1 MHLPPTKQIIAA
13 TAAAGLTAALG
24 AGVADARGPQEVTFE
39 VTITNLSELG
49 QLDTERAG
57 GQIPLSPGVW
67 AVAKGSANPLF
78 EVGEAASA
86 GIEDVAEDGTPAVLL
101 GEADAQNRVQA
112 AGILPQPVGPI
123 LGGQSYTFEITAS
136 PGERLSLAT
145 MFVQSNDYFYG
156 NPEGIRLFDGNT
168 PVSGD
173 VTGYVNLYDAGTEVD
188 QEPGQGADQVLA
200 QGGALDVGADENG
213 VIVSALEDGFD
224 LPADEDVIQVTITP
238 TS

>member
-1 MHLPPTKQIIAA
+1 MKKLLSL

-24 AGVADARGPQEVTFE
+24 AGVAEARGPAAVTFE
-39 VTITNLSELG
+39 VTISNLSMPG
-49 QLDTERAG
+49 DIATDRAG

-67 AVAKGSANPLF
+67 AVAKGGANPLF
-78 EVGEAASA
+78 EVGSAASD
-86 GIEDVAEDGTPAVLL
+86 GLEDVAEDGSPGVLL
-101 GEADAQNRVQA
+101 GEASSNHRVRH
-112 AGILPQPVGPI
+112 AGVLPQPVGPI

-156 NPEGIRLFDGNT
+156 NPEGIRLFQGNT

-173 VTGYVNLYDAGTEVD
+173 VTSQINLYDAGTEVD

-200 QGGALDVGADENG
+200 QMGALDVGADENG
-213 VIVSALEDGFD
+213 VIVSASVDGFE
-224 LPADEDVIQVTITP
+224 LPADDDVIQVTINP
-238 TS
+238 VG